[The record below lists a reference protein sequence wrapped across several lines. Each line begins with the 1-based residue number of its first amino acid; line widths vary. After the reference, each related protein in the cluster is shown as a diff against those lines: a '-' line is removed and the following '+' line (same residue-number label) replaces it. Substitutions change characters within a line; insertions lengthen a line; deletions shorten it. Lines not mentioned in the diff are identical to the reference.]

1 MPWTVS
7 RSDAC
12 PASRPWAVIKDDDG
26 SIEGCHASEA
36 DAQAQLVALNI
47 AESEGRAYES
57 IDFKPPEGV
66 ATEAQRGLD
75 WRREYG
81 RGGTEIGIARARDLA
96 GRRNISPETARRMK
110 AYFDRHEV
118 DKEGEGWS
126 PSQDGY
132 PSNGRIAWALW
143 GGDAGRSWANQ
154 LVRRMN
160 AEDEDRSISMETL
173 EIERRLMEFEEEDE
187 LVIEPRQNG
196 QTSIVGYAA
205 VYNRLSLDL
214 GGGLREEILP
224 GAFDKILNRQRGK
237 ADVVALFNHDSNIV
251 LGRTSSGTLELSSD
265 EKGLRYVVTPPNSRD
280 DILELI
286 RRRDVR
292 GSSFAF
298 TVDKSGERFRQTD
311 EGKTIRQISEVKG
324 LYDVGPVLTP
334 AYPASSA
341 TVAMRSYQAWLAE
354 QKQPE
359 EVAVRSVMSGV
370 AASVASLLR
379 LKLHG

>member
-7 RSDAC
+7 RTDAC
-12 PASRPWAVIKDDDG
+12 PASRPWGVIKDDDG

-57 IDFKPPEGV
+57 IDFRPPAGV
-66 ATEAQRGLD
+66 AEEAQRGLD

-96 GRRNISPETARRMK
+96 GRRNVSPETARRMK

-160 AEDEDRSISMETL
+160 AEDEDRSYSMD
-173 EIERRLMEFEEEDE
+173 IERRVMPFEDEDE

-196 QTSIVGYAA
+196 QAAIVGYAA

-214 GGGLREEILP
+214 GGFREEIMP
-224 GAFDKILNRQRGK
+224 GAFDRFLGRAKP
-237 ADVVALFNHDSNIV
+237 DVVALYNHDSNIV
-251 LGRTSSGTLELSSD
+251 LGRTTSGTLELSSD
-265 EKGLRYVVTPPNSRD
+265 DKGLRYVVTPPASRD
-280 DILELI
+280 DGMELI
-286 RRRDVR
+286 ARRDVR

-298 TVDKSGERFRQTD
+298 TVDKAGESFRTA
-311 EGKTIRQISEVKG
+311 ENGKAIRQIKEVKG

-341 TVAMRSYQAWLAE
+341 TVAMRSYEAWLAE
-354 QKQPE
+354 QEQE
-359 EVAVRSVMSGV
+359 QRETVAVRSVMSGV

>member
-7 RSDAC
+7 RTDAC
-12 PASRPWAVIKDDDG
+12 PASRPWGVTKDDDG

-47 AESEGRAYES
+47 AESESRAYES
-57 IDFKPPEGV
+57 IDFRPPAGV
-66 ATEAQRGLD
+66 ADEAQRGLD

-96 GRRNISPETARRMK
+96 GRRNVSPETARRMK

-160 AEDEDRSISMETL
+160 AEDEDRSNSMD
-173 EIERRLMEFEEEDE
+173 IERRVMPFEDEDE
-187 LVIEPRQNG
+187 LTVEPRANG
-196 QTSIVGYAA
+196 QAAIVGYAA

-214 GGGLREEILP
+214 GGFREEIMP
-224 GAFDKILNRQRGK
+224 GAFDRFLGRAKP
-237 ADVVALFNHDSNIV
+237 DVVALYNHDSNIV
-251 LGRTSSGTLELSSD
+251 LGRTTSGTLELSSD
-265 EKGLRYVVTPPNSRD
+265 DKGLRYVVTPPASRD
-280 DILELI
+280 DIMELI
-286 RRRDVR
+286 ARRDVR

-298 TVDKSGERFRQTD
+298 TVDKAGESFRTA
-311 EGKTIRQISEVKG
+311 ENGKAIRQIKEVKG

-341 TVAMRSYQAWLAE
+341 TVAMRSYEAWLAE
-354 QKQPE
+354 QEQE
-359 EVAVRSVMSGV
+359 QRETVAVRSLMSGV

>member
-7 RSDAC
+7 RTDAC
-12 PASRPWAVIKDDDG
+12 PASRPWGVTKDDDG

-47 AESEGRAYES
+47 AESESRAYES
-57 IDFKPPEGV
+57 IDFRPPAGV
-66 ATEAQRGLD
+66 ADEAQRGLD

-96 GRRNISPETARRMK
+96 GRRNVSPETARRMK

-160 AEDEDRSISMETL
+160 AEDEDRSNSMD
-173 EIERRLMEFEEEDE
+173 IERRVMPFEDEDE

-196 QTSIVGYAA
+196 QAAIVGYAA

-214 GGGLREEILP
+214 GGFREEIMP
-224 GAFDKILNRQRGK
+224 GAFDRFLGRAKP
-237 ADVVALFNHDSNIV
+237 DVVALYNHDSNIV
-251 LGRTSSGTLELSSD
+251 LGRTTSGTLELSSD
-265 EKGLRYVVTPPNSRD
+265 DKGLRYVVTPPASRD
-280 DILELI
+280 DIMELI
-286 RRRDVR
+286 ARRDVR

-298 TVDKSGERFRQTD
+298 TVDKAGESFRTA
-311 EGKTIRQISEVKG
+311 ENGKAIRQIKEVKG

-341 TVAMRSYQAWLAE
+341 TVAMRSYEAWLAE
-354 QKQPE
+354 QEQE
-359 EVAVRSVMSGV
+359 QRETVAVRSVMSGV

>member
-7 RSDAC
+7 RTDAC

-57 IDFKPPEGV
+57 IDFRPPAGV
-66 ATEAQRGLD
+66 AEEAQRGLD

-96 GRRNISPETARRMK
+96 GRRNVSPETARRMK

-160 AEDEDRSISMETL
+160 AEDEDRSYRMD
-173 EIERRLMEFEEEDE
+173 IERRVMPFEDEDE

-196 QTSIVGYAA
+196 QAAIVGYAA

-214 GGGLREEILP
+214 GGFREEIMP
-224 GAFDKILNRQRGK
+224 GAFDRFLSRAKP
-237 ADVVALFNHDSNIV
+237 DVVALYNHDSNIV
-251 LGRTSSGTLELSSD
+251 LGRTTSGTLELSSD
-265 EKGLRYVVTPPNSRD
+265 DKGLRYVVTPPASRE
-280 DILELI
+280 DIMELI
-286 RRRDVR
+286 ARRDVR

-298 TVDKSGERFRQTD
+298 TVDKGGESFRTA
-311 EGKTIRQISEVKG
+311 ENGKAIRQIKEVKG

-341 TVAMRSYQAWLAE
+341 TVAMRSYEAWLAE
-354 QKQPE
+354 QEQE
-359 EVAVRSVMSGV
+359 QRETVAVRSVMSGV

>member
-7 RSDAC
+7 RSDDC

-26 SIEGCHASEA
+26 SIEGCHATEA

-47 AESEGRAYES
+47 AESEGRAYEG

-66 ATEAQRGLD
+66 STEAQRGLD

-96 GRRNISPETARRMK
+96 GRRNVSPETARRMK

-126 PSQDGY
+126 PSEDGY

-160 AEDEDRSISMETL
+160 AEDEDRSMSMDTL
-173 EIERRLMEFEEEDE
+173 EIERRLMEFEDEDE
-187 LVIEPRQNG
+187 LVVEPRQNG
-196 QTSIVGYAA
+196 QAAIVGYAA
-205 VYNRLSLDL
+205 VYHRLSLDL
-214 GGGLREEILP
+214 GGFREEILP
-224 GAFDKILNRQRGK
+224 GAFDRILNRQRGK

-265 EKGLRYVVTPPNSRD
+265 DKGLRYVVTPPNSRD

-311 EGKTIRQISEVKG
+311 EGKTIRQIREVKG

-354 QKQPE
+354 QKQAE

-370 AASVASLLR
+370 AAGVASLLR

>member
-7 RSDAC
+7 RSDDC

-57 IDFKPPEGV
+57 IDFRPPAGV
-66 ATEAQRGLD
+66 AEEAQRGLD

-96 GRRNISPETARRMK
+96 GRRNVSPETARRMK
-110 AYFDRHEV
+110 AYFDRHQV

-160 AEDEDRSISMETL
+160 AEDEDRSYSMD
-173 EIERRLMEFEEEDE
+173 IERRVMPFEDEDE

-196 QTSIVGYAA
+196 QAAIVGYAA

-214 GGGLREEILP
+214 GGFREEIMP
-224 GAFDKILNRQRGK
+224 GAFDRFLSRAKP
-237 ADVVALFNHDSNIV
+237 DVVALYNHDSNIV
-251 LGRTSSGTLELSSD
+251 LGRTTSGTLELSSD
-265 EKGLRYVVTPPNSRD
+265 DKGLRYVVTPPASRD
-280 DILELI
+280 DIMELI
-286 RRRDVR
+286 ARRDVR

-298 TVDKSGERFRQTD
+298 TVDKAGESFRTA
-311 EGKTIRQISEVKG
+311 ENGKAIRQIKEVKG

-341 TVAMRSYQAWLAE
+341 TVAMRSYEAWLAE
-354 QKQPE
+354 QEQE
-359 EVAVRSVMSGV
+359 QRETVAVRSVMSGV

>member
-47 AESEGRAYES
+47 AESEGRAYEG

-66 ATEAQRGLD
+66 STEAQRGLD

-96 GRRNISPETARRMK
+96 GRRNVSPETARRMK

-160 AEDEDRSISMETL
+160 AEDEDRSYSMD
-173 EIERRLMEFEEEDE
+173 IERRVMPFEDEDE

-196 QTSIVGYAA
+196 QAAIVGYAA
-205 VYNRLSLDL
+205 VYNRMSLDL
-214 GGGLREEILP
+214 GGFREEIMP
-224 GAFDKILNRQRGK
+224 GAFDRFLGRAKP
-237 ADVVALFNHDSNIV
+237 DVVALYNHDSNIV
-251 LGRTSSGTLELSSD
+251 LGRTTSGTLELSSD
-265 EKGLRYVVTPPNSRD
+265 DKGLRYVVTPPASRD
-280 DILELI
+280 DIMELI
-286 RRRDVR
+286 ARRDVR

-298 TVDKSGERFRQTD
+298 TVDKAGESFRTA
-311 EGKTIRQISEVKG
+311 ENGKAIRQIKEVKG

-341 TVAMRSYQAWLAE
+341 TVAMRSYEAWLAE
-354 QKQPE
+354 QEQE
-359 EVAVRSVMSGV
+359 QRETVAVRSVMSGV

>member
-36 DAQAQLVALNI
+36 DAEAQLVALNI

-66 ATEAQRGLD
+66 AEEAQRGLD

-96 GRRNISPETARRMK
+96 GRRNVSPETARRMK
-110 AYFDRHEV
+110 AYFDRHQV

-160 AEDEDRSISMETL
+160 AEDEDRSISMDTL
-173 EIERRLMEFEEEDE
+173 EIERRLMEFEDEDE
-187 LVIEPRQNG
+187 LVVEPRQNG
-196 QTSIVGYAA
+196 QAAIVGYAA
-205 VYNRLSLDL
+205 VYHRLSLDL
-214 GGGLREEILP
+214 GGFREEILP
-224 GAFDKILNRQRGK
+224 GAFDRILNRQRGK

-265 EKGLRYVVTPPNSRD
+265 DKGLRYVVTPPNSRD

-311 EGKTIRQISEVKG
+311 EGKTIRQIREVKG

-334 AYPASSA
+334 AYPSSSA

-354 QKQPE
+354 QKQAE

-370 AASVASLLR
+370 AAGVASLLR